1 MMSQKATIYWTKAQE
16 NLASA
21 ELLLAN
27 GRYNAC
33 ANRAY
38 YAALQASIVALLNE
52 GYTVEKIDH
61 ALAQGDFVGK
71 LIHRKKIYPQQIASY
86 LDSLRQARED
96 ADYKLKMISEVRARR
111 QVTHAVEFLHL
122 IRQRITE

>member
-1 MMSQKATIYWTKAQE
+1 MSEKAAIYWTKEQE
-16 NLASA
+16 NLESA

-38 YAALQASIVALLNE
+38 YAALQASIVALLDE
-52 GYTVEKIDH
+52 GYTVEKVDY
-61 ALAQGDFVGK
+61 ALTQGDFVSM
-71 LIHRKKIYPQQIASY
+71 LIHRKKIYPQQIASH
-86 LDSLRQARED
+86 LDTLRQARED

-111 QVTHAVEFLHL
+111 QVTHAIELLHL
-122 IRQRITE
+122 IRQSIAQ